1 MMKNEKEMTEMERL
15 ELISSMINKA
25 KNNFAENG
33 VLYLLWG
40 WVILVC
46 CITQF
51 IAVHFFNYPYAHFV
65 WFLTWIVVLF
75 QIFYLKK
82 KKKLQKARTYT
93 NEINSMVWLVFFI
106 CMMLMV
112 FISLQLKNYEMIN
125 PLLLV
130 LYGVP
135 TFLSG
140 VIMKFKP
147 LIFGGIC
154 CWVLSIISPFILY
167 EYQML
172 LIAAAVIAAWII
184 PGYLLQKKYKKEN

>member
-1 MMKNEKEMTEMERL
+1 MSQEKEMTEIERL
-15 ELISSMINKA
+15 ELITSMINKA
-25 KNNFAENG
+25 KNNFADNG

-40 WVILVC
+40 WVILIC
-46 CITQF
+46 CIGQF
-51 IAVHFFNYPYAHFV
+51 IAIHFFKSPYAHFV

-93 NEINSMVWLVFFI
+93 SEIHSMIWLVFFI

-112 FISLQLKNYEMIN
+112 FISLQLKNYEMVN

-140 VIMKFKP
+140 TIMKFKP
-147 LIFGGIC
+147 LLFGGIS
-154 CWVLSIISPFILY
+154 CWVLSVISPFILY

-172 LIAAAVIAAWII
+172 LIAVAVIAAWII
-184 PGYLLQKKYKKEN
+184 PGYLLQKKFKKVN

>member
-1 MMKNEKEMTEMERL
+1 MSQEKEMTEIERL
-15 ELISSMINKA
+15 ELITSMINKA
-25 KNNFAENG
+25 KNNFADNG

-40 WVILVC
+40 WVILIC
-46 CITQF
+46 CIAQF
-51 IAVHFFNYPYAHFV
+51 IAIHFFKSPYAHFV

-93 NEINSMVWLVFFI
+93 SEIHSMIWLVFFI

-112 FISLQLKNYEMIN
+112 FISLQLKNYEMVN

-140 VIMKFKP
+140 TIMKFKP
-147 LIFGGIC
+147 LLFGGIS
-154 CWVLSIISPFILY
+154 CWVLSVISPFILY